1 MADTPNT
8 EFPVFHQGE
17 QMLQAR
23 AGKLDKM
30 AAIGARVI
38 RSYLSD
44 QHREFYAQLPF
55 LVAGAVAA
63 DGWPWASIISGAPGF
78 VHAPNS
84 TTLQIQRSAVQRLQQ
99 RRDPLGDALS
109 GVGNPVG
116 LLGIELPTRRR
127 NRVNGHIIAGGNSAA
142 TLRVDQAF
150 GNCPKY
156 IHVRSVTHFLERAEC
171 QSTSEQHKAMGLT
184 QLDTNAAMLI
194 AHADTFFVAS
204 YIPQTDSNFTCA
216 SEGVDVSH
224 RGGKPGF
231 VKVENHTLTI
241 PEFAGNFHFNTL
253 GNFLINPKA
262 GLLFL
267 DFKTGELLLLTGTV
281 ELLQQHNPL
290 IRDFKGA
297 QYGWCFSFK
306 KGLRIKNALGL
317 KTGVPEYSL
326 ATAPTG
332 SWHSIKTKL

>member
-1 MADTPNT
+1 MANTPNT
-8 EFPVFHQGE
+8 ENPVFHQGE

-23 AGKLDKM
+23 AGKRDKM

-38 RSYLSD
+38 RPYLPD

-55 LVAGAVAA
+55 LVAGGVAA

-78 VHAPNS
+78 VHSPNP
-84 TTLQIQRSAVQRLQQ
+84 TTLQIQQAAVQRLQQ
-99 RRDPLGDALS
+99 RQDPLGDALS

-116 LLGIELPTRRR
+116 LLGIELATRRR
-127 NRVNGHIIAGGNSAA
+127 NRVNGHIIAGSKCAIA
-142 TLRVDQAF
+142 LHVDQAF

-156 IHVRSVTHFLERAEC
+156 IHARSVTYVLENAEH
-171 QSTSEQHKAMGLT
+171 QETSEQHQAMPLT
-184 QLDTNAAMLI
+184 QLDTNAATLI

-204 YIPQTDSNFTCA
+204 YIPQTDSNSTCA

-231 VKVENHTLTI
+231 VKVKNHTLTI
-241 PEFAGNFHFNTL
+241 PEFMGNFQFNTL

-262 GLLFL
+262 GLVFL
-267 DFKTGELLLLTGTV
+267 NFKTGELLLLTGTV
-281 ELLQQHNPL
+281 ELLQQHDPL

-297 QYGWCFSFK
+297 QHGWRFSFK
-306 KGLRIKNALGL
+306 KGLRMKNALGL
-317 KTGVPEYSL
+317 KTGMPEYSP

-332 SWHSIKTKL
+332 SWHSSKTEL